1 MEILIRNLDKSVVRK
16 IDDLAK
22 AKDMKREPFLREV
35 LTSLSILDEQKSL
48 EERYKTLVEQQ
59 GKIID
64 LNTKVLNKV
73 MEECSIN
80 LNELY
85 GSDEDD

>member
-1 MEILIRNLDKSVVRK
+1 MEIKIRNLDKSVVRK

-22 AKDMKREPFLREV
+22 EKGMKREPYLREV

-48 EERYKTLVEQQ
+48 EERYTTLVEQQ

-64 LNTKVLNKV
+64 LNTKVLNKI
-73 MEECSIN
+73 MEECSID

>member
-64 LNTKVLNKV
+64 LNTKVLNKI

>member
-1 MEILIRNLDKSVVRK
+1 MEIKIRNLDKSVVRK

-22 AKDMKREPFLREV
+22 EKGMKREPYLREV

-64 LNTKVLNKV
+64 LNTKLLNKV

-85 GSDEDD
+85 GSEEND

>member
-1 MEILIRNLDKSVVRK
+1 LEIKIRNLDKSVVRK

-22 AKDMKREPFLREV
+22 EKGMKREPYLREV

-64 LNTKVLNKV
+64 LNTKLLNKV

-85 GSDEDD
+85 GSEEND